1 MRCNAIILEETVTG
15 RLTAMRIWLSSKD
28 RVGNSVD
35 SNTKSSEL
43 KSRVGRPCSE
53 ADSDTGDNIGNDIT
67 IEV

>member
-1 MRCNAIILEETVTG
+1 
-15 RLTAMRIWLSSKD
+15 MRIWLSSKD

-43 KSRVGRPCSE
+43 KARVVRPGSE
-53 ADSDTGDNIGNDIT
+53 ADSSTGDNIGNDIT